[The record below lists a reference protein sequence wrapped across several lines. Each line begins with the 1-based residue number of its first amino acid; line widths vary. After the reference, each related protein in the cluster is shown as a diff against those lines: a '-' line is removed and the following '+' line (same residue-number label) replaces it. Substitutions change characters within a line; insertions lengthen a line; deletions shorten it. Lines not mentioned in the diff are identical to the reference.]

1 MICDGHACFFLSGC
15 CLNIARMCCIL
26 LFECEVIE
34 EREVLQEAELSGQ
47 ADSEND
53 LGGSS
58 ETMYF
63 IGLDVHK
70 KSISYCV
77 KDAAG
82 RVYQEGKIGSSRG
95 ELDMWIRTMPQPRMI
110 AMEATIFTGWIY
122 DHLLPHAEKVK
133 VAHPLM
139 LRAIAAAK
147 KKNDKI
153 DAGKIADC
161 LRCDFLPECHMAS
174 IEIRDRR
181 RTLRYRNLVLK
192 QMVQMKNRISG
203 LLMETGVSY
212 NKQRLHKLSYFTELI
227 SGNEEV
233 NESIRPLLKLSR
245 ETIVRSQ
252 RLDYA
257 LVSSLER
264 DPLLAERLKRLR
276 TIPGVGP
283 ITALTWALEI
293 GDVSRFQSIKQAISY
308 CGLCSAERSS
318 ADKLVRMPISKQRN
332 KHIQQVLVEA
342 AKLAPRYNHEL
353 ALVYER
359 EQQRGNKNRATLA
372 VARKMVAYMLAV
384 ERRKQDFVLTG
395 KRSGSAA
402 A

>member
-1 MICDGHACFFLSGC
+1 
-15 CLNIARMCCIL
+15 
-26 LFECEVIE
+26 
-34 EREVLQEAELSGQ
+34 
-47 ADSEND
+47 
-53 LGGSS
+53 
-58 ETMYF
+58 MYY

-70 KSISYCV
+70 KTISYCV

-82 RVYQEGKIGSSRG
+82 CVQQEGKIGSTRC
-95 ELDMWIRTMPQPRMI
+95 ELDAWVKTLPQPRTM

-139 LRAIAAAK
+139 LRAIAASK

-174 IEIRDRR
+174 TEIRDRR
-181 RTLRYRNLVLK
+181 RTLRYRNLLVR
-192 QMVQMKNRISG
+192 QTAQMKNRVSG
-203 LLMETGVSY
+203 MLMETGVSY
-212 NKQRLHKLSYFTELI
+212 NKRRLHNVGYIAELMT
-227 SGNEEV
+227 SNEEV

-245 ETIVRSQ
+245 ETIVRSR

-257 LVSSLER
+257 LVSSLEH
-264 DPLLAERLKRLR
+264 DPLLAERLKRLK
-276 TIPGVGP
+276 TVPGVGP

-293 GDVSRFQSIKQAISY
+293 GDYRRFRSIKQAISY
-308 CGLCSAERSS
+308 CGLCGDEKSS
-318 ADKLVRMPISKQRN
+318 ADKVLRTPLSKQRN
-332 KHIQQVLVEA
+332 KHIQRVLVEA
-342 AKLAPRYNHEL
+342 AKLAPWQSHEL
-353 ALVYER
+353 AVIHQKER
-359 EQQRGNKNRATLA
+359 ESGNANRATLA

-384 ERRKQDFVLTG
+384 ERRKQDFVPSEKFGGT
-395 KRSGSAA
+395 AA